1 MHLYITLMYALTF
14 IIGLITGS
22 VGLSIQADIAD
33 ANPKCATS
41 LQKANTGVIILSA
54 SMLTATVVLV
64 YCSFTCSK
72 DLGSTQA
79 EEKDMRGQLRMYYG
93 FMLILSI
100 ILTTLGALMRDHAN
114 DVGNPCPKVKSKAN
128 TLMMLGIFGIVIM
141 LGPFALQFA
150 KKGLGVAHESYKAH
164 SRKYAKMSPRSSMCG
179 RKRSSA

>member
-1 MHLYITLMYALTF
+1 MYALTF
-14 IIGLITGS
+14 IIGLITGY

-41 LQKANTGVIILSA
+41 LQKANTSVIILSA

-72 DLGSTQA
+72 DLGSTHA

-114 DVGNPCPKVKSKAN
+114 DVGNPCPKVKSKSN
-128 TLMMLGIFGIVIM
+128 TLMMLGIFGIVVM